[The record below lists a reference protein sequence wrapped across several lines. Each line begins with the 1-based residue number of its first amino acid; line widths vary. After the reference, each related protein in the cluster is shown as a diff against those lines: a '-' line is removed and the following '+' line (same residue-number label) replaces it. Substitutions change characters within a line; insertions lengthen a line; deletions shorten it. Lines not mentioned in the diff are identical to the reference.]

1 MNLCILVTHL
11 LGTGHLRRAAVLG
24 RAAAQADAR
33 VTILS
38 GGMPVEAL
46 DTDGVELV
54 QLPPLRSDGVN
65 FTTLLDA
72 DGAIAYGLYKQNRI
86 ALIRETIAA
95 SRPDV
100 LLTEL
105 YPFGRRVLA
114 DEFRAAIETARALPR
129 PAAVVSSIRDILAP
143 PSKPK
148 RVEQTEAVLA
158 EFYDAVL
165 VHSDPAI
172 VPLSASWPASDSI
185 AERLRYTGFVAPA
198 KETDTASSA
207 TLDGTGEIIVSA
219 GGGNV
224 GLPLFTSACG
234 AARLLPNVHFRLLV
248 GAEAMRAT
256 LSSTAPA
263 NVTVEPLR
271 PDFRALLSRAACSL
285 SMCGYNTAMDILQTG
300 VPALFV
306 PFDEGNEVEQT
317 LRAQS
322 LAKRPAI
329 AMMQARDLEPA
340 QLAAELGKLC
350 AAPRRQPDTTGFDG
364 ARRSVEILKELADAR
379 PS

>member
-24 RAAAQADAR
+24 SAAAQAGAR

-38 GGMPVEAL
+38 GGMPV
-46 DTDGVELV
+46 DGLETGGAKLV
-54 QLPPLRSDGVN
+54 QVPPLRSEGVN
-65 FTTLLDA
+65 FSTLLDTGGDLA
-72 DGAIAYGLYKQNRI
+72 SDAYRQNRI
-86 ALIRETIAA
+86 DIIRQTIAA
-95 SRPDV
+95 ERPDI
-100 LLTEL
+100 LMTEL
-105 YPFGRRVLA
+105 YPFGRRGLA
-114 DEFRAAIETARALPR
+114 DEFLAAIEAARALPR

-148 RVEQTEAVLA
+148 RVTQTEAILA
-158 EFYDAVL
+158 DHYDAVL

-172 VPLSASWPASDSI
+172 VPLSASWPVSDSL
-185 AERLRYTGFVAPA
+185 AALLRYTGFVAAAPQSP
-198 KETDTASSA
+198 DTAEK
-207 TLDGTGEIIVSA
+207 TGPGTGEIIVSA

-224 GLPLFTSACG
+224 GLRLFECASA
-234 AARLLPNVHFRLLV
+234 AARLLPNRHFRLVV
-248 GAEAMRAT
+248 GSADMRTALAT
-256 LSSTAPA
+256 TAPE
-263 NVTVEPLR
+263 NVTVDPLR
-271 PDFRALLSRAACSL
+271 PDFRTLLSHAACSL

-300 VPALFV
+300 VPALLV

-322 LAKRPAI
+322 LSRRPAVS
-329 AMMQARDLEPA
+329 MLRTHELEPA

-350 AAPRRQPDTTGFDG
+350 AQPRRNSDDTRFDG
-364 ARRSVEILKELADAR
+364 ARRSVEILNGLSNAR